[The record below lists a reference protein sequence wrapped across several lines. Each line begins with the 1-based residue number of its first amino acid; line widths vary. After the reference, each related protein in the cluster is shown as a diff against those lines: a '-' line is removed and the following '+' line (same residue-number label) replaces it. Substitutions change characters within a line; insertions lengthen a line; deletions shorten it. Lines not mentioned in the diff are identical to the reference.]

1 MPITPNI
8 RAKMTAALAAIEA
21 DAPNLHAKLNLRLAQ
36 INAAR
41 SASGGGSPKLTMTD
55 LVLGS
60 LVDSALA
67 DDWQRRR
74 QEIETLKTQEAETQ
88 LEVEIQA
95 MKEAL

>member
-21 DAPNLHAKLNLRLAQ
+21 DAPNLHAKLTLRLAQ

-41 SASGGGSPKLTMTD
+41 AGAASPKLTMTD

-74 QEIETLKTQEAETQ
+74 QEIEALKTQEADTQ

>member
-1 MPITPNI
+1 
-8 RAKMTAALAAIEA
+8 
-21 DAPNLHAKLNLRLAQ
+21 
-36 INAAR
+36 
-41 SASGGGSPKLTMTD
+41 MTD

-74 QEIETLKTQEAETQ
+74 QELEALKTQEAETQ

-95 MKEAL
+95 LKEAL